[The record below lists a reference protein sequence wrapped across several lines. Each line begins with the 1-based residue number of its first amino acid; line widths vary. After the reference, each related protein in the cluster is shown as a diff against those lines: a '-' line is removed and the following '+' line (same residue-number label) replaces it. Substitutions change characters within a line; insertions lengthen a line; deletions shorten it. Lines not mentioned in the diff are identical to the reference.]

1 MSDQYTPP
9 GTTTITSRPDPYRSD
24 VRVEIPSTAAPAAA
38 PSESG
43 FGTGMLVAAV
53 FVVIAVIAAAIFS
66 NRDAIGTGSGV
77 TPPGVT
83 IENNVAPADPVA
95 PAEVVP
101 APTAPQPV
109 PAPEVVDPVVPV
121 PDTGTAQPAVPAAP
135 VNP

>member
-24 VRVEIPSTAAPAAA
+24 VRVEIPTTAAPEAA

-66 NRDAIGTGSGV
+66 NRDGFGTGAGV
-77 TPPGVT
+77 APPAVT
-83 IENNVAPADPVA
+83 IENNVAPADVA
-95 PAEVVP
+95 PAP
-101 APTAPQPV
+101 AAPAPV
-109 PAPEVVDPVVPV
+109 PAPEVVDPVAPV
-121 PDTGTAQPAVPAAP
+121 PDTGAAQPAVPAAP
-135 VNP
+135 TNP